1 MSYPSAKIK
10 LQSKRMENKMSKS
23 AIETLDEA
31 LEILKAKNPITA
43 YAGMVGYL
51 MAFATKETAD
61 RILTLVKESK

>member
-1 MSYPSAKIK
+1 
-10 LQSKRMENKMSKS
+10 MENKMSKS